1 MSVTLWI
8 ALLLQFATMALLRL
22 GLGKLW
28 LRLPVTLLVL
38 ASMVYDGLSQ
48 VLLAFPSVRPWDTF
62 RNGIQPGYIDE
73 ATLILSAGMLAFTIM
88 YLVTARRGTAGDGA
102 VIAAGALD
110 WRLLALAC
118 APLAVLTYGGR
129 GYNNGNGTLT
139 TGAGAPLA
147 SSLAGEFFVILVA
160 LAAFGLLLRHG
171 SRWFLPVLVAQS
183 VLLAAAGERTPVIID
198 AIILIVL
205 LARAGLRPPAGQLAA
220 ALALTVAAVL
230 AVTGVRAAQGRD
242 LFYQDSGLGNR
253 VTALGTGL
261 TGGAVPGEPGLAA
274 QAASR
279 LDGTSFTGGIL
290 QAEGIGESRLS
301 MAYVPESLLLTVPSA
316 VWPSKLDRQDAL
328 NPVLAETYDL
338 GLQRIN
344 FLPGLPGLYAGFLAP
359 PWLIA
364 FLAVLGALCGRG
376 ERWLLRRST
385 PARFVLIAGA
395 MDAALCYEKGLP
407 GMLVALRA
415 GLVLAV
421 VVWLA
426 EEIRSRS
433 HARRT
438 PLLEV

>member
-8 ALLLQFATMALLRL
+8 ALLLQFAALALLRL

-28 LRLPVTLLVL
+28 LRRPVTLLVL
-38 ASMVYDGLSQ
+38 ASVVYDGLSQ
-48 VLLAFPSVRPWDTF
+48 VLLAFPSVRPWDTY

-73 ATLILSAGMLAFTIM
+73 ATLILSAGMLTFTIM
-88 YLVTARRGTAGDGA
+88 YLMTARRGTAGDGT

-118 APLAVLTYGGR
+118 APLAVLTYEGR

-171 SRWFLPVLVAQS
+171 
-183 VLLAAAGERTPVIID
+183 
-198 AIILIVL
+198 
-205 LARAGLRPPAGQLAA
+205 LRPPAGHLAA

-230 AVTGVRAAQGRD
+230 AVTGVRAVQGRD

-261 TGGAVPGEPGLAA
+261 AGGA
-274 QAASR
+274 
-279 LDGTSFTGGIL
+279 
-290 QAEGIGESRLS
+290 
-301 MAYVPESLLLTVPSA
+301 VPSA
-316 VWPSKLDRQDAL
+316 VWPSKLDREDAL

-376 ERWLLRRST
+376 ERWLLQRNT

-438 PLLEV
+438 PLFEV